1 MGNPDEFSR
10 QALPHLDAAHNLA
23 FWIVRNRT
31 DAEDVVHDAFLRA
44 FRAFGSFTEGNI
56 RNWLLTIVR
65 NTAYTAMTRRNRGRN
80 VVSIEEAMLERA
92 EPDMSW
98 AADERSAE
106 DGLILQEDGRRVRD
120 ALARLAPAFRE
131 IIVLREIEELAYDD
145 IARVLGVPIG
155 TVMSRLAR
163 ARNQLREIY
172 GRGQRGQRDAV

>member
-23 FWIVRNRT
+23 FWIVRNRA

-92 EPDMSW
+92 EPESW
-98 AADERSAE
+98 AADEHSAE

-120 ALARLAPAFRE
+120 ALAKLAPAFRE

-163 ARNQLREIY
+163 ARSQLREIY
-172 GRGQRGQRDAV
+172 SGRQRGQRDAV

>member
-23 FWIVRNRT
+23 FWIVRNRP

-65 NTAYTAMTRRNRGRN
+65 NTAYTAMTRRHRGRN
-80 VVSIEEAMLERA
+80 VVSIEEAMMERA
-92 EPDMSW
+92 EPESW
-98 AADERSAE
+98 AADEHSAE

-120 ALARLAPAFRE
+120 ALAKLAPVFRE

-172 GRGQRGQRDAV
+172 GGRQRGQRDAV